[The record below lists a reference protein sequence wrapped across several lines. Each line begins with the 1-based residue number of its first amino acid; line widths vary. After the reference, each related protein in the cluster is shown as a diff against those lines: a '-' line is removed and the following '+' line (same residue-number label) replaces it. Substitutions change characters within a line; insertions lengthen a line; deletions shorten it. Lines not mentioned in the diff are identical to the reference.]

1 MDIYTDYA
9 NWKFENHDFIYKLVR
24 SESKTISRFTS
35 VIIVVDY
42 LYGKYVTTNKL
53 TADEEVMFN
62 VGFDYMHDNFFTIKT
77 LLEFTFNN
85 DYEELE
91 KCAKT
96 VNLLLYV
103 NEFQGELLNSLEN
116 PTIELKALDEFEHKL
131 TEYLD
136 KKENCPDE
144 FFPYLDDLVNPIF
157 ERNNIDFTPIE
168 AIFYEIAL
176 ELGLTKNNDQQTF
189 LNILNQVTNK

>member
-9 NWKFENHDFIYKLVR
+9 NWKFENHDFIYQLVR
-24 SESKTISRFTS
+24 SKSKTISRFSS

-42 LYGKYVTTNKL
+42 LYEKYVKDNSL
-53 TADEEVMFN
+53 TPDEDVMFN

-77 LLEFTFNN
+77 LLDYTFNG
-85 DYEELE
+85 DYIEME

-96 VNLLLYV
+96 INLLLYV
-103 NEFQGELLNSLEN
+103 NEFQGELLNNDNILESD
-116 PTIELKALDEFEHKL
+116 LKQLDNFEQKL
-131 TEYLD
+131 TDYLD

-157 ERNNIDFTPIE
+157 DRNGIDFTPIE
-168 AIFYEIAL
+168 AIFYEISVAL
-176 ELGLTKNNDQQTF
+176 GISKNNDNKAF
-189 LNILNQVTNK
+189 LDILNQVKK

>member
-9 NWKFENHDFIYKLVR
+9 NWKFENHDFIYQLVR
-24 SESKTISRFTS
+24 SKSKTISRFSS

-42 LYGKYVTTNKL
+42 LYEKYVKDNSL
-53 TADEEVMFN
+53 TPDEEVMFN

-77 LLEFTFNN
+77 LLDYTFNG
-85 DYEELE
+85 DYIEME

-96 VNLLLYV
+96 INLLLYV
-103 NEFQGELLNSLEN
+103 NEFQGELLNNDNILESD
-116 PTIELKALDEFEHKL
+116 LKQLDNFEQKL
-131 TEYLD
+131 TDYLD

-157 ERNNIDFTPIE
+157 DRNGIDFTPIE
-168 AIFYEIAL
+168 AIFYEISVAL
-176 ELGLTKNNDQQTF
+176 GINKNNENKAF
-189 LNILNQVTNK
+189 LDILNQVKK

>member
-35 VIIVVDY
+35 VVIVVDY

-77 LLEFTFNN
+77 LLDYTFNGS
-85 DYEELE
+85 YEELE

-96 VNLLLYV
+96 INLLLYV

-116 PTIELKALDEFEHKL
+116 PTIELKPLDDLEHKL

-136 KKENCPDE
+136 KHENCPDE

-176 ELGLTKNNDQQTF
+176 ELGIAKNNDQQTF

>member
-9 NWKFENHDFIYKLVR
+9 NWKFENHDFIYKLVK
-24 SESKTISRFTS
+24 SQSKTISRFTS

>member
-24 SESKTISRFTS
+24 TQSKTISRFTS

-42 LYGKYVTTNKL
+42 LYEKYIKENKL
-53 TADEEVMFN
+53 SDDEEVMFT
-62 VGFDYMHDNFFTIKT
+62 VGFDYMHDNFYTIKT
-77 LLEFTFNN
+77 LFEYTFGSNY
-85 DYEELE
+85 DELE

-96 VNLLLYV
+96 INLLLYV
-103 NEFQGELLNSLEN
+103 NEFQGELLNSTCNPKDFKPLDDFEN
-116 PTIELKALDEFEHKL
+116 KL

-157 ERNNIDFTPIE
+157 ERNNIEFTPIE
-168 AIFYEIAL
+168 AIFYEISL
-176 ELGLTKNNDQQTF
+176 EYGINKKSDTQAFMD
-189 LNILNQVTNK
+189 ILNSIKK

>member
-24 SESKTISRFTS
+24 SKSKTISRFTS

-42 LYGKYVTTNKL
+42 LYEKYVKDNSL
-53 TADEEVMFN
+53 TPDEEVMFN
-62 VGFDYMHDNFFTIKT
+62 VGFDYMHDNFYTIKT
-77 LLEFTFNN
+77 LLDYTFNG
-85 DYEELE
+85 DYEEME

-96 VNLLLYV
+96 INLLLYV
-103 NEFQGELLNSLEN
+103 NEFQGELLNTDNVLESD
-116 PTIELKALDEFEHKL
+116 LKQLDNFEQKL
-131 TEYLD
+131 TDFLD

-157 ERNNIDFTPIE
+157 DRNAIDFTPIE
-168 AIFYEIAL
+168 AIFYEISVAL
-176 ELGLTKNNDQQTF
+176 GINKNNENKAF
-189 LNILNQVTNK
+189 LDILNQVKK

>member
-9 NWKFENHDFIYKLVR
+9 NWKFENHDFIYQLVR
-24 SESKTISRFTS
+24 SKSKTISRFSS

-42 LYGKYVTTNKL
+42 LYEKYVKDNSL
-53 TADEEVMFN
+53 TPDEEVMFN

-77 LLEFTFNN
+77 LLDFTFNG
-85 DYEELE
+85 DYIEME

-96 VNLLLYV
+96 INLLLYV
-103 NEFQGELLNSLEN
+103 NEFQGELLNNDNILESD
-116 PTIELKALDEFEHKL
+116 LKQLDNFEQKL
-131 TEYLD
+131 TDYLD

-157 ERNNIDFTPIE
+157 DRNGIDFTPIE
-168 AIFYEIAL
+168 AIFYEISVAL
-176 ELGLTKNNDQQTF
+176 GISKNNDNKAF
-189 LNILNQVTNK
+189 LDILNQVKK

>member
-9 NWKFENHDFIYKLVR
+9 NWKFENHDFIYQLVR
-24 SESKTISRFTS
+24 SKSKTISRFSS

-42 LYGKYVTTNKL
+42 LYEKYVKDNSL
-53 TADEEVMFN
+53 TPDEEVMFN

-77 LLEFTFNN
+77 LLDYTFNG
-85 DYEELE
+85 DYIEME

-96 VNLLLYV
+96 INLLLYV
-103 NEFQGELLNSLEN
+103 NEFQGELLNNDNILESD
-116 PTIELKALDEFEHKL
+116 LKQLDNFEQKL
-131 TEYLD
+131 TDYLD

-157 ERNNIDFTPIE
+157 DRNGIDFTPIE
-168 AIFYEIAL
+168 AIFYEISVAL
-176 ELGLTKNNDQQTF
+176 GISKNNDNKAF
-189 LNILNQVTNK
+189 LDILKQVKK

>member
-24 SESKTISRFTS
+24 SKSKTISRFTS

-42 LYGKYVTTNKL
+42 LYEKYVKDNSL
-53 TADEEVMFN
+53 TPDEEVMFN
-62 VGFDYMHDNFFTIKT
+62 VGFDYMHDNFYTIKT
-77 LLEFTFNN
+77 LLDYTFNG
-85 DYEELE
+85 DYEEME

-96 VNLLLYV
+96 INLLLYV
-103 NEFQGELLNSLEN
+103 NEFQGELLNTDNVLESD
-116 PTIELKALDEFEHKL
+116 LKQLDSFEQKL
-131 TEYLD
+131 TDFLD

-157 ERNNIDFTPIE
+157 DRNNIDFTPIE
-168 AIFYEIAL
+168 AIFYEISVAL
-176 ELGLTKNNDQQTF
+176 GINKNNENKAF
-189 LNILNQVTNK
+189 LDILNQVKK

>member
-24 SESKTISRFTS
+24 SKSKTISRFTS

-42 LYGKYVTTNKL
+42 LYEKYVKDNSL
-53 TADEEVMFN
+53 TPDEEVMFN
-62 VGFDYMHDNFFTIKT
+62 VGFDYMHENFYTIKT
-77 LLEFTFNN
+77 LLDYTFNG
-85 DYEELE
+85 DYEEME

-96 VNLLLYV
+96 INLLLYV
-103 NEFQGELLNSLEN
+103 NEFQGELLNTDNVLESD
-116 PTIELKALDEFEHKL
+116 LKQLDNFEQKL
-131 TEYLD
+131 TDFLD

-157 ERNNIDFTPIE
+157 DRNGIDFTPIE
-168 AIFYEIAL
+168 AIFYEISVAL
-176 ELGLTKNNDQQTF
+176 GINKNNENKAF
-189 LNILNQVTNK
+189 LDILNQVKK

>member
-24 SESKTISRFTS
+24 SKSKTISRFTS

-42 LYGKYVTTNKL
+42 LYEKYVKDNSL
-53 TADEEVMFN
+53 TPDEEVMFN

-77 LLEFTFNN
+77 LLDYTFNG
-85 DYEELE
+85 DYIEME

-96 VNLLLYV
+96 INLLLYV
-103 NEFQGELLNSLEN
+103 NEFQGELLNNDNILESD
-116 PTIELKALDEFEHKL
+116 LKQLDNFEQKL
-131 TEYLD
+131 TDYLD

-157 ERNNIDFTPIE
+157 DRNGIDFTPIE
-168 AIFYEIAL
+168 AIFYEISVAL
-176 ELGLTKNNDQQTF
+176 GISKNNDNKAF
-189 LNILNQVTNK
+189 LDILKQVKK

>member
-24 SESKTISRFTS
+24 SKSKTISRFTS

-42 LYGKYVTTNKL
+42 LYEKYVKDNSL
-53 TADEEVMFN
+53 TPDEEVMFN
-62 VGFDYMHDNFFTIKT
+62 VGFDYMHDNFYTIKT
-77 LLEFTFNN
+77 LLDYTFNS
-85 DYEELE
+85 DYEEME

-96 VNLLLYV
+96 INLLLYV
-103 NEFQGELLNSLEN
+103 NEFQGELLNTDNVLESD
-116 PTIELKALDEFEHKL
+116 LKQLDNFEQKL
-131 TEYLD
+131 TDFLD

-157 ERNNIDFTPIE
+157 DRNNIDFTPIE
-168 AIFYEIAL
+168 AIFYEISVAL
-176 ELGLTKNNDQQTF
+176 GINKNNENKAF
-189 LNILNQVTNK
+189 LDILNQVKK

>member
-9 NWKFENHDFIYKLVR
+9 NWKFENHDFIYQLVR
-24 SESKTISRFTS
+24 SKSKTISRFSS

-42 LYGKYVTTNKL
+42 LYEKYVKDNSL
-53 TADEEVMFN
+53 TPDEEVMFN

-77 LLEFTFNN
+77 LLDYTFNG
-85 DYEELE
+85 DYIEME

-96 VNLLLYV
+96 INLLLYV
-103 NEFQGELLNSLEN
+103 NEFQGELLNNDNILESD
-116 PTIELKALDEFEHKL
+116 LKQLDNFEQKL
-131 TEYLD
+131 TDYLD

-157 ERNNIDFTPIE
+157 DRNGIDFTPIE
-168 AIFYEIAL
+168 AIFYEISVAL
-176 ELGLTKNNDQQTF
+176 GISKNNDNKAF
-189 LNILNQVTNK
+189 LDILNQVKK

>member
-9 NWKFENHDFIYKLVR
+9 NWKFENHDFIYQLVR
-24 SESKTISRFTS
+24 SKSKTISRFSS

-42 LYGKYVTTNKL
+42 LYEKYVKDNSL
-53 TADEEVMFN
+53 TPDEEVMFN

-77 LLEFTFNN
+77 LLDYTFNGN
-85 DYEELE
+85 YIEME

-96 VNLLLYV
+96 INLLLYV
-103 NEFQGELLNSLEN
+103 NEFQGELLNNDNILESD
-116 PTIELKALDEFEHKL
+116 LKQLDNFEQKL
-131 TEYLD
+131 TDYLD

-157 ERNNIDFTPIE
+157 DRNGIDFTPIE
-168 AIFYEIAL
+168 AIFYEISVAL
-176 ELGLTKNNDQQTF
+176 GISKNNDNKAF
-189 LNILNQVTNK
+189 LDILNQVKK

>member
-9 NWKFENHDFIYKLVR
+9 NWKFENHDFIYQLVR
-24 SESKTISRFTS
+24 SKSKTISRFSS

-42 LYGKYVTTNKL
+42 LYEKYVKDNSL
-53 TADEEVMFN
+53 TPDEEVMFN

-77 LLEFTFNN
+77 LLDYTFNG
-85 DYEELE
+85 DYIEME

-96 VNLLLYV
+96 INLLLYV
-103 NEFQGELLNSLEN
+103 NEFQGELLNNDNILESD
-116 PTIELKALDEFEHKL
+116 LKQLDNFEQKL
-131 TEYLD
+131 TDYLD

-157 ERNNIDFTPIE
+157 DRNGIDFTPIE
-168 AIFYEIAL
+168 AIFYEISVAL
-176 ELGLTKNNDQQTF
+176 GISKNNENKAF
-189 LNILNQVTNK
+189 LDILNQVKK

>member
-9 NWKFENHDFIYKLVR
+9 NWKFENHDFIYKLVQ
-24 SESKTISRFTS
+24 SNSKTISRFTS

-42 LYGKYVTTNKL
+42 LYGKYITTNKL

-77 LLEFTFNN
+77 LLDYTFNG

-96 VNLLLYV
+96 INLLLYV

-116 PTIELKALDEFEHKL
+116 PTIELKSLDDFEQKL

-157 ERNNIDFTPIE
+157 ERNNIEFTPIE

-176 ELGLTKNNDQQTF
+176 ELGIAKNNDSQAF

>member
-9 NWKFENHDFIYKLVR
+9 NWKFENHDFIYQLVR
-24 SESKTISRFTS
+24 SKSKTISRFSS

-42 LYGKYVTTNKL
+42 LYEKYVKDNSL
-53 TADEEVMFN
+53 TPDEEVMFN

-77 LLEFTFNN
+77 LLDYTFNG
-85 DYEELE
+85 DYIEME

-96 VNLLLYV
+96 INLLLYV
-103 NEFQGELLNSLEN
+103 NEFQGELLNNDNILESD
-116 PTIELKALDEFEHKL
+116 LKQLDNFEQKL
-131 TEYLD
+131 TDYLD

-157 ERNNIDFTPIE
+157 DRNGIDGFPSFNDFTYNLYNRISYYC
-168 AIFYEIAL
+168 F
-176 ELGLTKNNDQQTF
+176 QF
-189 LNILNQVTNK
+189 LF

>member
-9 NWKFENHDFIYKLVR
+9 NWKFENHDFIYKLVK
-24 SESKTISRFTS
+24 SQSKTISRFTS
-35 VIIVVDY
+35 VVIVVDY
-42 LYGKYVTTNKL
+42 LYGKYLTTNKL
-53 TADEEVMFN
+53 TTDEEVMFN

-77 LLEFTFNN
+77 LLDYTFNG
-85 DYEELE
+85 DYNELE

-96 VNLLLYV
+96 INLLLYV

-116 PTIELKALDEFEHKL
+116 PSKDLKALDDFEQKL
-131 TEYLD
+131 TEYLE

-157 ERNNIDFTPIE
+157 ERNGIDFTPIE
-168 AIFYEIAL
+168 AIFYEISL
-176 ELGLTKNNDQQTF
+176 ELGIAKSNDTQSF

>member
-24 SESKTISRFTS
+24 SKSKTISRFTS

-42 LYGKYVTTNKL
+42 LYEKYVKDNSL
-53 TADEEVMFN
+53 TPDEEVMFN
-62 VGFDYMHDNFFTIKT
+62 VGFDYMHDNFYTIKT
-77 LLEFTFNN
+77 LLDYTFNG
-85 DYEELE
+85 DYEEME

-96 VNLLLYV
+96 INLLLYV
-103 NEFQGELLNSLEN
+103 NEFQGELLNTDNVLESD
-116 PTIELKALDEFEHKL
+116 LKQLDNFEQKL
-131 TEYLD
+131 TDFLD

-157 ERNNIDFTPIE
+157 DRNGIDFTPIE
-168 AIFYEIAL
+168 AIFYEISVAL
-176 ELGLTKNNDQQTF
+176 GINKNNENKAF
-189 LNILNQVTNK
+189 LDILNQVKK

>member
-9 NWKFENHDFIYKLVR
+9 NWKFENHDFIYQLVR
-24 SESKTISRFTS
+24 SKSKTISRFSS

-42 LYGKYVTTNKL
+42 LYEKYVKDNSL

-77 LLEFTFNN
+77 LLDFTFNG
-85 DYEELE
+85 DYIEME

-96 VNLLLYV
+96 INLLLYV
-103 NEFQGELLNSLEN
+103 NEFQGELLNNDNILESD
-116 PTIELKALDEFEHKL
+116 LKQLDNFEQKL
-131 TEYLD
+131 TDYLD

-157 ERNNIDFTPIE
+157 DRNGIDFTPIE
-168 AIFYEIAL
+168 AIFYEISVAL
-176 ELGLTKNNDQQTF
+176 GISKNNDNKAF
-189 LNILNQVTNK
+189 LDILNQVKK

>member
-9 NWKFENHDFIYKLVR
+9 NWKFENHDFIYQLVR
-24 SESKTISRFTS
+24 SKSKTISRFSS

-42 LYGKYVTTNKL
+42 LYEKYVKDNSL
-53 TADEEVMFN
+53 TPDEEVMFN

-77 LLEFTFNN
+77 LLDYTFNG
-85 DYEELE
+85 DYIEME

-96 VNLLLYV
+96 INLLLYV
-103 NEFQGELLNSLEN
+103 NEFQGELLNNDNILESD
-116 PTIELKALDEFEHKL
+116 LKQLDNFEQKL
-131 TEYLD
+131 TDYLD

-157 ERNNIDFTPIE
+157 DRNGIDFTPIE
-168 AIFYEIAL
+168 AIFYEISVAL
-176 ELGLTKNNDQQTF
+176 CISKNNDNKAF
-189 LNILNQVTNK
+189 LDILNQVKK

>member
-9 NWKFENHDFIYKLVR
+9 NWKFENHDFIYQLVR
-24 SESKTISRFTS
+24 SKSKTISRFSS

-42 LYGKYVTTNKL
+42 LYEKYVKDNSL

-77 LLEFTFNN
+77 LLDYTFNG
-85 DYEELE
+85 DYIEME

-96 VNLLLYV
+96 ISLLLYV
-103 NEFQGELLNSLEN
+103 NEFQGELLNNDNILESD
-116 PTIELKALDEFEHKL
+116 LKQLDNFEQKL
-131 TEYLD
+131 TDYLD

-157 ERNNIDFTPIE
+157 DRNGIDFTPIE
-168 AIFYEIAL
+168 AIFYEISVAL
-176 ELGLTKNNDQQTF
+176 GISKNNDNKAF
-189 LNILNQVTNK
+189 LDILNQVKK

>member
-103 NEFQGELLNSLEN
+103 NEFQGELLNALEN

>member
-9 NWKFENHDFIYKLVR
+9 NWKFENHDFIYQLVR
-24 SESKTISRFTS
+24 SKSKTISRFSS

-42 LYGKYVTTNKL
+42 LYEKYVKDNSL
-53 TADEEVMFN
+53 TPDEEVMFN

-77 LLEFTFNN
+77 LLDYTFNG
-85 DYEELE
+85 DYIEME

-96 VNLLLYV
+96 INLLLYV
-103 NEFQGELLNSLEN
+103 NEFQGELLNNDNILESD
-116 PTIELKALDEFEHKL
+116 LKQLDNFEQKL

-157 ERNNIDFTPIE
+157 DRNGIDFTPIE
-168 AIFYEIAL
+168 AIFYEISVAL
-176 ELGLTKNNDQQTF
+176 GISKNNDNKAF
-189 LNILNQVTNK
+189 LDILNQVKK

>member
-24 SESKTISRFTS
+24 SKSKTISRFTS

-42 LYGKYVTTNKL
+42 LYEKYVKDNSL
-53 TADEEVMFN
+53 TPDEEVMFN
-62 VGFDYMHDNFFTIKT
+62 VGFDYMHDNFYTIKT
-77 LLEFTFNN
+77 LLDYTFNG
-85 DYEELE
+85 DYEEME

-96 VNLLLYV
+96 INLLLYV
-103 NEFQGELLNSLEN
+103 NEFQGELLNTDNVLESD
-116 PTIELKALDEFEHKL
+116 LKQLDNFEQKL
-131 TEYLD
+131 TDYLD

-157 ERNNIDFTPIE
+157 DRNGIDFTPIE
-168 AIFYEIAL
+168 AIFYEISVAL
-176 ELGLTKNNDQQTF
+176 GINKNNENKAF
-189 LNILNQVTNK
+189 LDILNQVKK

>member
-9 NWKFENHDFIYKLVR
+9 NWKFENHDFIYQLVR
-24 SESKTISRFTS
+24 SKSKTISRFTS

-42 LYGKYVTTNKL
+42 LYEKYVKTNKL

-77 LLEFTFNN
+77 LLDYTFDK
-85 DYEELE
+85 DYFALE

-96 VNLLLYV
+96 INLLLYV

-116 PTIELKALDEFEHKL
+116 PANELEQLDEFEHKL

-157 ERNNIDFTPIE
+157 ERNSIEFTPIE

-176 ELGLTKNNDQQTF
+176 EYGIAKNNDSQAF
-189 LNILNQVTNK
+189 LNILEQVTNK

>member
-24 SESKTISRFTS
+24 SKSKTISRFTS

-42 LYGKYVTTNKL
+42 LYEKYVKDNSL
-53 TADEEVMFN
+53 TPDEEVMFN
-62 VGFDYMHDNFFTIKT
+62 VGFDYMHDNFYTIKT
-77 LLEFTFNN
+77 LLDYTFNG
-85 DYEELE
+85 DYEEME

-96 VNLLLYV
+96 INLLLYV
-103 NEFQGELLNSLEN
+103 NEFQGELLNTDNVLESD
-116 PTIELKALDEFEHKL
+116 LKQLDNFEQKL
-131 TEYLD
+131 TDFLD

-157 ERNNIDFTPIE
+157 DRNNIDFTPIE
-168 AIFYEIAL
+168 AIFYEISVAL
-176 ELGLTKNNDQQTF
+176 GINKNNENKAF
-189 LNILNQVTNK
+189 LDILNQVKK

>member
-24 SESKTISRFTS
+24 SKSKTISRFTS

-42 LYGKYVTTNKL
+42 LYEKYVKDNSL
-53 TADEEVMFN
+53 TPDEEVMFN
-62 VGFDYMHDNFFTIKT
+62 VGFDYMHDNFYTIKT
-77 LLEFTFNN
+77 LLDYTFNG
-85 DYEELE
+85 DYEEME

-96 VNLLLYV
+96 INLLLYV
-103 NEFQGELLNSLEN
+103 NEFQGEFLNTDNVLESD
-116 PTIELKALDEFEHKL
+116 LKQLDNFEQKL
-131 TEYLD
+131 TDFLD

-157 ERNNIDFTPIE
+157 DRNGIDFTPIE
-168 AIFYEIAL
+168 AIFYEISVAL
-176 ELGLTKNNDQQTF
+176 GINKNNENKAF
-189 LNILNQVTNK
+189 LDILNQVKK

>member
-9 NWKFENHDFIYKLVR
+9 NWKFENHDFIYQLVR
-24 SESKTISRFTS
+24 SKSKTISRFSS

-42 LYGKYVTTNKL
+42 LYEKYVKDNKL
-53 TADEEVMFN
+53 TEDEEVMFN

-77 LLEFTFNN
+77 LLEYTFNG
-85 DYEELE
+85 DYIELE

-96 VNLLLYV
+96 INLLLYV

-116 PTIELKALDEFEHKL
+116 PTKDLKQLDDLEHKL
-131 TEYLD
+131 TEYLE

-168 AIFYEIAL
+168 AIFYEISL
-176 ELGLTKNNDQQTF
+176 EYGIAKNNENQAF
-189 LNILNQVTNK
+189 LNILNKLTNK